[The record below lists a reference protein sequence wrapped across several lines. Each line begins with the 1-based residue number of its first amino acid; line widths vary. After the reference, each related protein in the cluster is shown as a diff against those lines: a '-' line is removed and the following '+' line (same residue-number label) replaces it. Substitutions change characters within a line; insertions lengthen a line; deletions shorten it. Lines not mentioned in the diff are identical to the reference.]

1 MYSFPIDAPFRT
13 IHIDIY
19 TVGKTES
26 FDGNVALFIV
36 VDHMTSFAVIEP
48 VKETNSKTF
57 AKALMKI
64 LLTHGLCHT
73 IIIDADSKFRA
84 TFAEVADLLH
94 LNKYELAKGNHKA
107 MLVERFNRYL
117 NKVTKIFKNERA
129 TNRTYIEG
137 ALLAAYAWNSSP
149 ISGTDISKSLLVMSR
164 EFNFPVDFATDRT
177 FSTRNDPEIIHEY
190 TRDLVT
196 VLQES
201 REIYKILI
209 EEQRAMH
216 RELKNAEVSNAIK
229 FKVGD
234 LVLARKQ
241 VQSNKAK
248 GRVDKTEYVST
259 GPWIITADYGNG
271 SYLLQHSQNPEKQEK
286 RLASMLELC
295 PSYFIPQKP
304 LIGSDHA
311 YSEIHKEIRHTRY
324 KSAGISEEPAKM
336 APLQLNDTPELQ
348 VLANQMSVTL
358 PPFPSLSDLNIQYSS
373 GMEELYEQNEETEGS
388 FSNSQ
393 ALPRNSQK
401 TNVEPTQ
408 LQTELTILV
417 PRIIS
422 STDKLFFIA
431 HSYSGQQRKE
441 WKLVQLDFSETM
453 RLNPQSITNGRFLV
467 NFLIAHPH
475 DSSYTLTQQRYW
487 PHYHNISIPMDEHS
501 SKIKFIRPGPEASEF
516 ATKNNLTPVR
526 FWVQLNDPSVLIH
539 GPFEF
544 AVSNGRKTIDKI
556 AAKDWEVLIANAK
569 KYDDFAPSLSTKS
582 MVSFSLFS
590 PFFETICKNDA

>member
-1 MYSFPIDAPFRT
+1 MDYHSRLWQWFFPFTAFPEPRKAREATCF
-13 IHIDIY
+13 
-19 TVGKTES
+19 
-26 FDGNVALFIV
+26 NV
-36 VDHMTSFAVIEP
+36 
-48 VKETNSKTF
+48 
-57 AKALMKI
+57 
-64 LLTHGLCHT
+64 
-73 IIIDADSKFRA
+73 
-84 TFAEVADLLH
+84 
-94 LNKYELAKGNHKA
+94 
-107 MLVERFNRYL
+107 
-117 NKVTKIFKNERA
+117 
-129 TNRTYIEG
+129 
-137 ALLAAYAWNSSP
+137 
-149 ISGTDISKSLLVMSR
+149 
-164 EFNFPVDFATDRT
+164 
-177 FSTRNDPEIIHEY
+177 
-190 TRDLVT
+190 
-196 VLQES
+196 
-201 REIYKILI
+201 
-209 EEQRAMH
+209 
-216 RELKNAEVSNAIK
+216 
-229 FKVGD
+229 
-234 LVLARKQ
+234 
-241 VQSNKAK
+241 
-248 GRVDKTEYVST
+248 
-259 GPWIITADYGNG
+259 
-271 SYLLQHSQNPEKQEK
+271 
-286 RLASMLELC
+286 
-295 PSYFIPQKP
+295 IPQKP

-358 PPFPSLSDLNIQYSS
+358 PPFPSLSDLNMQYSS

-401 TNVEPTQ
+401 TNAEPTQ

-441 WKLVQLDFSETM
+441 WKLVQLDFSKTM

-487 PHYHNISIPMDEHS
+487 PHYHNISISIDEHS
-501 SKIKFIRPGPEASEF
+501 SKIKFIRPGPEAPEF

-590 PFFETICKNDA
+590 PFFETIYKNDA